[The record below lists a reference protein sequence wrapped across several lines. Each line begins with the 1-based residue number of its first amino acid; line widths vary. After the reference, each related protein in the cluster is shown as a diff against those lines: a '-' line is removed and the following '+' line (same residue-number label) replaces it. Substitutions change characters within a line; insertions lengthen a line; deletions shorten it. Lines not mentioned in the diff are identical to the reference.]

1 MKTSELSRLAK
12 ICLQKEI
19 NLNWDNYDKKIKV
32 ADIYGHIIDAMLS
45 FHEQA
50 SRDIWEFV
58 EWAIINVAI
67 LGVKGKF
74 QLIDCPALEFDSL
87 DELSQYYWTN
97 IKNK

>member
-1 MKTSELSRLAK
+1 METSELRRLAK

-50 SRDIWEFV
+50 SRDTKERLKIQIDLNDKLLLELK
-58 EWAIINVAI
+58 ESTQRIIE
-67 LGVKGKF
+67 
-74 QLIDCPALEFDSL
+74 LEG
-87 DELSQYYWTN
+87 ELSELIN
-97 IKNK
+97 P

>member
-1 MKTSELSRLAK
+1 MKDLRKLADQVLDKQK
-12 ICLQKEI
+12 INKYR
-19 NLNWDNYDKKIKV
+19 NLF
-32 ADIYGHIIDAMLS
+32 IDAMLS

-50 SRDIWEFV
+50 SRDMFEREFV
-58 EWAIINVAI
+58 EWAIINIAI